1 MIPERNNYWLLDAV
15 AGWQMTPDPG
25 KGVTALTLDPFPGNA
40 TLLPSEL
47 VNSIVCPVALAADS
61 NGRVFVI
68 DGVTNRITVLN
79 LTTSRTNRIEALGGV
94 GSEVRRFKKPQS
106 LTVLPS
112 GDIAIADTGNRR
124 VQLFSGPPYVLLR
137 VWGEPERRLK
147 PVAVSSDSC
156 GVVYIADAESH
167 TVLRVNRIGAWLE
180 PIGAGVLKNPVELA
194 AATDGTV
201 AVVDG
206 VGVNASIV
214 IFPPDGGK
222 PITLSLV
229 KSPLSL
235 TFDIS
240 GNLYAGTANAIIAK
254 LQPDSTQLSGWAL
267 GGEGVSDHDGSIAK
281 VAWAG
286 SRGGIVGILTSASPG
301 IAPRLLSM
309 NPAGAYRLSGSFVTK
324 PLDSSIEAC
333 TWHRVRIM
341 GNVPSDASVA
351 MSSSTSDDNEDWT
364 PVALCA
370 VLAGKSKNPD
380 CLVQSP
386 PGRYLRLTFTLQS
399 KGTVTPKIDGIQVFF
414 PRQSYLQYLP
424 SVFQDDDESRLF
436 LDRFLSIF
444 QTTFDDLDNF
454 LDNLWQI
461 FDPLM
466 TPGAAFP
473 WLAAW
478 LALPV
483 DPTMDLPQQRKL
495 LKSAFPTYRVR
506 GTVLGLEQLIQAYTG
521 VEKIR
526 ILEHFKLRNWIFLGV
541 SGGLDEGARLW
552 SKNFYARLQLGV
564 QSTVGEFLLTNA
576 PAPASEP
583 YDWGANQFTVLFP
596 ANPYTVSDTATKIQT
611 VLDREKPAH
620 TQAFLSPIYPRLRV
634 GVQATLG
641 VDAYVGKANA
651 MILGKL
657 ATLNYDAVLARSPS
671 DRDTQALGL
680 SLYPRLGE
688 DARLL

>member
-15 AGWQMTPDPG
+15 AGWQITPDPG
-25 KGVTALTLDPFPGNA
+25 KGDITLDPYPGNA
-40 TLLPSEL
+40 ILLPSEL
-47 VNSIVCPVALAADS
+47 VKSIACPVALAADS
-61 NGRVFVI
+61 NGRVFVM
-68 DGVTNRITVLN
+68 DGVTNRVTILN
-79 LTTSRTNRIEALGGV
+79 MSTSRTSRIEAFGRV

-112 GDIAIADTGNRR
+112 GAIAIADTGNGR

-137 VWGEPERRLK
+137 VWGQAEMSMK
-147 PVAVSSDSC
+147 PVAVASDHC
-156 GVVYIADAESH
+156 GVTYIADEQSH
-167 TVLRVNRIGAWLE
+167 SILRVSPIGEWLE
-180 PIGAGVLKNPVELA
+180 PIGAGVLTNPVELA
-194 AATDGTV
+194 VARDGTV

-206 VGVNASIV
+206 IGVTASIV
-214 IFPPDGGK
+214 IFPPGGAK

-229 KSPLSL
+229 KLPLSL
-235 TFDIS
+235 AFDDS

-254 LQPDSTQLSGWAL
+254 LQPDTSQSSGWSL
-267 GGEGVSDHDGSIAK
+267 GGEGVSDYDGSIAK
-281 VAWAG
+281 VTWAG
-286 SRGGIVGILTSASPG
+286 EFGIVAILNSTMPG

-309 NPAGAYRLSGSFVTK
+309 DPAGAYQTFVSFKTN
-324 PLDSSIEAC
+324 PLDSNIDAC

-341 GNVPSDASVA
+341 GTVPAGTSVSI
-351 MSSSTSDDNEDWT
+351 SSCTSDDTVNWS
-364 PVALCA
+364 PVQPCA
-370 VLAGKSKNPD
+370 VLRDKNLD

-386 PGRYLRLTFTLQS
+386 PGQFLRLAFTLQS
-399 KGTVTPKIDGIQVFF
+399 TGTHTPRIQGIEVYF

-444 QTTFDDLDNF
+444 QTTFDDIDHR
-454 LDNLWQI
+454 LDNLWQV

-466 TPGAAFP
+466 THASTFP

-483 DPTMDLPQQRKL
+483 DPEMKLPQQRDL
-495 LKSAFPTYRVR
+495 LKNAFSTYLIR
-506 GTVLGLEQLIQAYTG
+506 GTVQGLEQLIQAYTG

-526 ILEHFKLRNWIFLGV
+526 ILEHFKARNWTFLRV
-541 SGGLDEGARLW
+541 SGGLNEGARLW
-552 SKNFYARLQLGV
+552 SRNFYARLELGV
-564 QSTVGEFLLTNA
+564 QSTVGEFRLTNA

-596 ANPYTVSDTATKIQT
+596 ANPYTVSDTAAAIQT

-620 TQAFLSPIYPRLRV
+620 TQAFLSPVFPRLRV

-657 ATLNYDAVLARSPS
+657 ATLNYDAVLARSQS
-671 DRDTQALGL
+671 DRETQALGL
-680 SLYPRLGE
+680 SPYPRLGE

>member
-1 MIPERNNYWLLDAV
+1 MNPERNNYWLLDGV
-15 AGWQMTPDPG
+15 AGWQITPDPG
-25 KGVTALTLDPFPGNA
+25 KGDITLDPYPGNA
-40 TLLPSEL
+40 TPLPSEL
-47 VNSIVCPVALAADS
+47 VKSIACPVALAADS
-61 NGRVFVI
+61 NGRVFVM
-68 DGVTNRITVLN
+68 DAVTDRVAILN
-79 LTTSRTNRIEALGGV
+79 LTTSRTSRIEAFGRV

-112 GDIAIADTGNRR
+112 GDIAVADTGNRR

-137 VWGEPERRLK
+137 VWGEPEGRMK
-147 PVAVSSDSC
+147 PVAVASDPC

-167 TVLRVNRIGAWLE
+167 AVLRVNRIGAWLE

-194 AATDGTV
+194 VAADGTV

-214 IFPPDGGK
+214 IFPPNAGK
-222 PITLSLV
+222 PVTLSLV

-235 TFDIS
+235 AFDDS

-254 LQPDSTQLSGWAL
+254 LQPDTSALSGWSL
-267 GGEGVSDHDGSIAK
+267 GGEGVSDYDGSIAK

-286 SRGGIVGILTSASPG
+286 SQGGIVGILTSATPG

-309 NPAGAYRLSGSFVTK
+309 DPAGAYRTTGSFK
-324 PLDSSIEAC
+324 ANQLDSNIEAC

-341 GNVPSDASVA
+341 GNVPAGTSVSI
-351 MSSSTSDDNEDWT
+351 SSCTSDDAANWS
-364 PVALCA
+364 PQLLCA
-370 VLAGKSKNPD
+370 VLTGKHPD

-386 PGRYLRLTFTLQS
+386 PGQFLRLAITLQS
-399 KGTVTPKIDGIQVFF
+399 IGKDTPRIHGIQVFF

-424 SVFQDDDESRLF
+424 AVFQDDDESRLF

-444 QTTFDDLDNF
+444 QTTFDDIDSR
-454 LDNLWQI
+454 LDNLWQV

-466 TPGAAFP
+466 TPDAAFP

-478 LALPV
+478 LALPI
-483 DPTMDLPQQRKL
+483 DPTMELPQQRKL
-495 LKSAFPTYRVR
+495 LKNAFPTYRIR
-506 GTVLGLEQLIQAYTG
+506 GTVQGLEQLIQDYTG

-526 ILEHFKLRNWIFLGV
+526 ILEHFKIRNWTFLRV
-541 SGGLDEGARLW
+541 SGGLNEGARLW
-552 SKNFYARLQLGV
+552 SKDFYARLQLGV

-596 ANPYTVSDTATKIQT
+596 ANPYTVSDTAAKIQT
-611 VLDREKPAH
+611 VLDGEKPAH

-641 VDAYVGKANA
+641 IDAYVGKANA

-671 DRDTQALGL
+671 DRDQQALGL
-680 SLYPRLGE
+680 SLYPRLGQ